1 MVVGNPGHPGPNV
14 AKHVVEEHQQGQ
26 EHAVVK
32 HVEEV
37 LVLETTM
44 S

>member
-1 MVVGNPGHPGPNV
+1 MVSGHPGQPGPTV
-14 AKHVVEEHQQGQ
+14 AQYVVEEHQQGQ